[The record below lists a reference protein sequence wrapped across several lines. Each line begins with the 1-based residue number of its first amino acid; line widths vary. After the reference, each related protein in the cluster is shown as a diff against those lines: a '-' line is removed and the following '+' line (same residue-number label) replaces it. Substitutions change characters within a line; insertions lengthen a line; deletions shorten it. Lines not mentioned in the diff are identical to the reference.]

1 MKFLECDRQAVILE
15 KEVRPG
21 PVTVSQLER
30 QTCYQVINVYFN
42 VVEADS
48 RIREITE
55 VGRDVLRF
63 KTVVN
68 LTTQMGQIQNAR
80 LVNPL
85 FTPEWLIYRTFVI
98 LVNKTQATV
107 TTHQLKSLMLSIFV
121 LLNGLK
127 VYYRI
132 VSTPLNCPRPLY

>member
-1 MKFLECDRQAVILE
+1 MCSREVLECDRQAVILE

-48 RIREITE
+48 RIREISE

-63 KTVVN
+63 KTVAN
-68 LTTQMGQIQNAR
+68 LTTQMDQIQKAR

-85 FTPEWLIYRTFVI
+85 FSPEWPYI
-98 LVNKTQATV
+98 
-107 TTHQLKSLMLSIFV
+107 
-121 LLNGLK
+121 
-127 VYYRI
+127 
-132 VSTPLNCPRPLY
+132 